1 MGATE
6 ERMKETTKKG
16 GKKLVAK
23 EPSGLDQLAVPGF
36 VAGASAAVVAKTRDG
51 ERHER
56 TR

>member
-1 MGATE
+1 
-6 ERMKETTKKG
+6 MKETTKKG